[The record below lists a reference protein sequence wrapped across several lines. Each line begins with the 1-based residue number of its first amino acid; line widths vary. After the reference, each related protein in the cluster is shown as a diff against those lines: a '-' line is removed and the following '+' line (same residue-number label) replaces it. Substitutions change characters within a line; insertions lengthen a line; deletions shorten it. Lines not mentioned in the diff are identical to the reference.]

1 MPLVGA
7 DLPGDHE
14 RRSDPTN
21 AQGLPPAGTMG
32 LMSSDPDTGTGPG
45 IETGPDPGTD
55 PSLGTGPGPGP
66 GPEVEPVVDRA
77 LAETPEQDYVGTRDL
92 TLWPTAIG
100 RFVRDL
106 TLRAARRIAPD
117 RLLAITLAVGLGLVA
132 VLTALAADVYD
143 SVAESDGISGLDR
156 PALDAALA
164 VRTTTGER
172 VITAYTHL
180 GGPVEMPILT
190 ALVVVGLA
198 VIWRQWTP
206 IVLTAVTGL
215 GSLLLTVVGKAM
227 VGRSRPP
234 LVDAVPPFETSFSF
248 PSGHAL
254 NSMALAGIVAYL
266 LIRRQRT
273 AWARTLTITLALT
286 FALTMGLS
294 RVYLGHHWMTDV
306 LVAWTLALA
315 WLTVVITAHRLFIT
329 VRRRKRSYSQLT

>member
-1 MPLVGA
+1 
-7 DLPGDHE
+7 
-14 RRSDPTN
+14 
-21 AQGLPPAGTMG
+21 MG

-92 TLWPTAIG
+92 TQWPTAIG
-100 RFVRDL
+100 RFVLDL

-117 RLLAITLAVGLGLVA
+117 RLLAITLAIGLGLVA
-132 VLTALAADVYD
+132 VLTALATDVYD

-164 VRTTTGER
+164 LRTTAGER
-172 VITAYTHL
+172 IITGYTHL

-190 ALVVVGLA
+190 TLVVIGLA

-206 IVLTAVTGL
+206 IVLTAITGL

-294 RVYLGHHWMTDV
+294 RVYLGHHWLTDV

-329 VRRRKRSYSQLT
+329 VRRRKPGYSQLT